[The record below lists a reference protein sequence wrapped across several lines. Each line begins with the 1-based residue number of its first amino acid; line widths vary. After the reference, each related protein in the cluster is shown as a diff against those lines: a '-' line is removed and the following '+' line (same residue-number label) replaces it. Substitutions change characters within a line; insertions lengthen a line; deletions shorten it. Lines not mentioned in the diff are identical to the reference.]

1 MNERTR
7 QNHADSG
14 AMIVC
19 IFAVTSAASLF
30 SFRSLATSDSQSP
43 HQMTRTPQSSQQE
56 RAKQQANIL

>member
-19 IFAVTSAASLF
+19 IFAVTSAASLLRNKLISIIGNLGF
-30 SFRSLATSDSQSP
+30 SITPSDDKNAPIES
-43 HQMTRTPQSSQQE
+43 TG
-56 RAKQQANIL
+56 KG